1 MFVAPSKYVREESK
15 VVIMHNLEQ
24 LELIGF
30 FDLETT
36 GLDVKSVRIVTASV
50 GLLNRTGELVQSHN
64 WLVNP
69 GVPIPHTASQVH
81 GITDEIAIRDGEPP
95 LTAVPQIVH
104 QLELIMARGLPVVA
118 FNAAYDFSILTVEA
132 RRLGLADP
140 VTTPVFDP
148 LVIDRRMNKYR
159 IGKRTLAHLAE
170 HYQIPLVNAHTAEAD
185 AIAAARLALRQIELY
200 PQVAASTATE
210 LHAEQSAW
218 ADEQAADFESY
229 MQQRSAQFKAERG
242 WPVRF
247 ELS

>member
-1 MFVAPSKYVREESK
+1 ML
-15 VVIMHNLEQ
+15 NLEQ
-24 LELIGF
+24 LEFIGF

-50 GLLNRTGELVQSHN
+50 GLLTSAGDLVQSHN

-81 GITDEIAIRDGEPP
+81 GITDEVAERDGELP
-95 LTAVPQIVH
+95 LTAVPQIIQ

-118 FNAAYDFSILTVEA
+118 FNAAYDFSILTAEA

-140 VTTPVFDP
+140 LTTPVFDP
-148 LVIDRRMNKYR
+148 LVIDRRLNKYR
-159 IGKRTLAHLAE
+159 SGKRTLAHLAE
-170 HYQIPLVNAHTAEAD
+170 HYQIPLLKAHTAEAD
-185 AIAAARLALRQIELY
+185 AIAAARLALKQIQLY
-200 PQVAASTATE
+200 PQIAATNAMQ
-210 LHAEQSAW
+210 LHVEQSTW

-242 WPVRF
+242 WPVRN